1 MKFKAFFLTITIQK
15 RKLSQK
21 EILREQHIQNI
32 MDEVK
37 SANLL
42 ITLVFS
48 KSLIKGNNFM
58 KFKVFF

>member
-32 MDEVK
+32 MDVK
-37 SANLL
+37 ERQSSYYTRL
-42 ITLVFS
+42 F
-48 KSLIKGNNFM
+48 
-58 KFKVFF
+58 

>member
-21 EILREQHIQNI
+21 EIIHEQYVQNT

-37 SANLL
+37 EVQS
-42 ITLVFS
+42 
-48 KSLIKGNNFM
+48 SLYNRLF
-58 KFKVFF
+58 

>member
-21 EILREQHIQNI
+21 EILREQHIRSI

-37 SANLL
+37 ERQASYYTRL
-42 ITLVFS
+42 F
-48 KSLIKGNNFM
+48 
-58 KFKVFF
+58 

>member
-21 EILREQHIQNI
+21 EILREQHIQTI

-37 SANLL
+37 ELQ
-42 ITLVFS
+42 
-48 KSLIKGNNFM
+48 
-58 KFKVFF
+58 

>member
-21 EILREQHIQNI
+21 EILREQHIQSI

-37 SANLL
+37 ERQSSYY
-42 ITLVFS
+42 TR
-48 KSLIKGNNFM
+48 
-58 KFKVFF
+58 FF

>member
-21 EILREQHIQNI
+21 EILREQHIQSI

-37 SANLL
+37 VRQASYYSRL
-42 ITLVFS
+42 F
-48 KSLIKGNNFM
+48 
-58 KFKVFF
+58 

>member
-21 EILREQHIQNI
+21 EILREQHFQNI

-37 SANLL
+37 ERQS
-42 ITLVFS
+42 S
-48 KSLIKGNNFM
+48 Y
-58 KFKVFF
+58 